1 MNGNGLGYFGNPELR
16 TSGDYLQL
24 LFVLLLVRILSYI
37 FRRFIFLDIFCFKMV
52 ANKHL
57 SYWDTCWCQ
66 AYALLYDSVNK
77 EDLTIRIGAIMGL
90 GLAYAGSQ
98 KEEVRNS
105 LLFITIIV

>member
-1 MNGNGLGYFGNPELR
+1 MNFEIALEIYTISQIYDF
-16 TSGDYLQL
+16 TSLPQIAILLCIISSLQN
-24 LFVLLLVRILSYI
+24 RSNYEN
-37 FRRFIFLDIFCFKMV
+37 FLDEWECEIPISNWK
-52 ANKHL
+52 
-57 SYWDTCWCQ
+57 TCLCQ

-105 LLFITIIV
+105 